1 MHQRKKQRKGRCK
14 NTPFLNKDP
23 TNLWSPPK
31 AASAYVYLNPHREI
45 VKEDVFIFFYF
56 SLLNLLRESNGK
68 FVTNQVALTVLYD
81 YLLNT
86 YKYV

>member
-1 MHQRKKQRKGRCK
+1 M
-14 NTPFLNKDP
+14 FLFI
-23 TNLWSPPK
+23 
-31 AASAYVYLNPHREI
+31 YL
-45 VKEDVFIFFYF
+45 F

>member
-1 MHQRKKQRKGRCK
+1 MHQRKKQKKGRCK

-45 VKEDVFIFFYF
+45 VKEDVFI
-56 SLLNLLRESNGK
+56 
-68 FVTNQVALTVLYD
+68 
-81 YLLNT
+81 YLFIFT
-86 YKYV
+86 SQSVKRK